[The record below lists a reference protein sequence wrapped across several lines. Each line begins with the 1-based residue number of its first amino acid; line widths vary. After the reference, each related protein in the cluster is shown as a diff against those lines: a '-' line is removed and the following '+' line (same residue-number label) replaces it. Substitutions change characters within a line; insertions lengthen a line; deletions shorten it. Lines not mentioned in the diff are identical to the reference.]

1 MIICVY
7 VCVCVHIPSSL
18 SVPHPLSFP
27 SITFFFPPP
36 IRLLCLIL
44 TFSCLSSSLFL
55 SLLLSPSF
63 DLSLV
68 SFYPSLSI
76 FISLPLYPSVLLSLS
91 FYLAISRQLTC
102 ASSSSLFAFFEPVAD
117 RWPDDNCQQKGRM
130 ELYRSKN

>member
-1 MIICVY
+1 M
-7 VCVCVHIPSSL
+7 CVCVSTSRPLSL
-18 SVPHPLSFP
+18 SLILYLSLPLPFSFP
-27 SITFFFPPP
+27 PPP

>member
-1 MIICVY
+1 M
-7 VCVCVHIPSSL
+7 CVCVHIPSSL

-44 TFSCLSSSLFL
+44 TFSRLSSSLFL

-68 SFYPSLSI
+68 SFSLSFYPSLSI

>member
-1 MIICVY
+1 MCVSTSR
-7 VCVCVHIPSSL
+7 PLSL
-18 SVPHPLSFP
+18 SLILYHSLPLPFS
-27 SITFFFPPP
+27 SPPP

-91 FYLAISRQLTC
+91 FYLAISRQFTC